1 MDRSIFTANA
11 PGKLWELS
19 LEGSKD
25 WAFVPKPL
33 PKQWDI
39 PTEIWAL
46 LVQAREEL
54 ARLDGIGRYMPNYNL
69 LLRPL
74 QRREALRSSS
84 LEGTYATPQ
93 QLLLFE
99 IDPRE
104 PRSAADPVSAWQEVW
119 NYSKALELG
128 LHLLVKQPLSLNLIR
143 KIHQEL
149 LNGVRGCHKD
159 PGNFRRSQVHI
170 GSDRR
175 FVPPPPNE
183 VVSCLDALEKF
194 IHQEKD
200 IDPLIFCFMVHYQFE
215 AIHPFLDGNGRVGR
229 LLLSLMI
236 YQHCNLSKP
245 WLYLSAFFDK
255 YKDEYI
261 NLLFE
266 ISAKGTWKNWIAFCL
281 RGTIEQSREAVK
293 RFDKLLV
300 LRSQYMELLDQ
311 SRGNIRLNRL
321 IEHLFESPAI
331 TIPQLAQMCSITY
344 PTARADLER
353 LVNVGILIESDMSE
367 RPKIYF
373 ASNILEIAY
382 GDLPN
387 D

>member
-104 PRSAADPVSAWQEVW
+104 PRSADDPVSAWQEVW

-128 LHLLVKQPLSLNLIR
+128 LNLLVKQPLSLNLI
-143 KIHQEL
+143 
-149 LNGVRGCHKD
+149 
-159 PGNFRRSQVHI
+159 
-170 GSDRR
+170 
-175 FVPPPPNE
+175 
-183 VVSCLDALEKF
+183 
-194 IHQEKD
+194 
-200 IDPLIFCFMVHYQFE
+200 
-215 AIHPFLDGNGRVGR
+215 
-229 LLLSLMI
+229 
-236 YQHCNLSKP
+236 
-245 WLYLSAFFDK
+245 
-255 YKDEYI
+255 
-261 NLLFE
+261 
-266 ISAKGTWKNWIAFCL
+266 
-281 RGTIEQSREAVK
+281 
-293 RFDKLLV
+293 
-300 LRSQYMELLDQ
+300 
-311 SRGNIRLNRL
+311 
-321 IEHLFESPAI
+321 
-331 TIPQLAQMCSITY
+331 
-344 PTARADLER
+344 
-353 LVNVGILIESDMSE
+353 
-367 RPKIYF
+367 
-373 ASNILEIAY
+373 
-382 GDLPN
+382 
-387 D
+387 